1 MSSLKQILS
10 ARLGDAFAAAGYDRG
25 HGQVADSSR
34 PDLAQFQC
42 NGAMAAAKQRR
53 EKPREIAQRVID
65 ELRAAPDAADVFRQ
79 VDIAGP
85 GFINLSLTDTALA
98 AQVSAAAGD
107 PMLGCDAPQE
117 PLKIFVDYGGP
128 NVAKPM
134 HVGHLRSSIIGDS
147 LKRIARFAGHVVV
160 GDVHLGDW
168 GLQMGML
175 IAELARRRPE
185 LPYFDET
192 KTVGFPEQSPVTID
206 DLQELYP
213 QASQRAKAD
222 EAAMAAARAATRE
235 LQAGR
240 PGYRAL
246 WRHFVDVSVA
256 ELRADFA
263 ALDIEF
269 DLWLGESDVS
279 DAIPPLLDRLRREG
293 LAVISEGA
301 EIIHVAE
308 PGDKR
313 ELPPLILVKSD
324 GAVLYG
330 TTDLATIEQRV
341 RQGAD
346 LVLYVVDKR
355 QSDHFEQV
363 FRAARKTGIAPPH
376 VALEHAGFGTMN
388 GKDGKPFKTREGGV
402 MRLKDL
408 IEIVTSKA
416 RERMAEAE
424 VAVDYSED
432 EKERIARDVGIA
444 ALKYADLMNHR
455 TKDYVFDLERFSAFE
470 GRTGPYLLY
479 AAVRIKSIL
488 RNAEERGFEAG
499 KLAPPASAA
508 ERDLF
513 LELSSFPDA
522 VAAAFDTRAPNA
534 LAEYAFRLATALSR
548 FYSEHHI
555 LREDDSAKRASWLG
569 LMRCTAA
576 VLERS
581 LELLGLRVP
590 ERM

>member
-10 ARLGDAFAAAGYDRG
+10 RRLGDAFAAAGCDRE
-25 HGQVADSSR
+25 HGQVSDSGR

-42 NGAMAAAKQRR
+42 NGAMAAAKQRGA
-53 EKPREIAQRVID
+53 KPREVAQRVV
-65 ELRAAPDAADVFRQ
+65 ETLHAAPDAEAVFRQ
-79 VDIAGP
+79 IDIAGP
-85 GFINLSLTDTALA
+85 GFINLSLTDAALA
-98 AQVSAAAGD
+98 AHVTAVAGD
-107 PMLGCDAPQE
+107 PMLGCDPPQE

-128 NVAKPM
+128 NIAKPM

-147 LKRIARFAGHVVV
+147 VKRIARFAGHVVV

-175 IAELARRRPE
+175 IAELARRQPE
-185 LPYFDET
+185 LPYFDAS
-192 KTVGFPEQSPVTID
+192 KTIGFPEQSPVTIE
-206 DLQELYP
+206 DLQRLYP
-213 QASQRAKAD
+213 ESSRRAKTD
-222 EAAMAAARAATRE
+222 DDAMAAARTATRD

-246 WRHFVDVSVA
+246 WRHFVDMSVA

-293 LAVISEGA
+293 LAVMSEGA
-301 EIIHVAE
+301 EIIDVAE

-341 RQGAD
+341 DEGAD
-346 LVLYVVDKR
+346 LVLYVVDNR
-355 QSDHFEQV
+355 QSDHFVQV
-363 FRAARKTGIAPPH
+363 FRAARKAGIAPPN
-376 VALEHAGFGTMN
+376 VGLEHVGHGTMN
-388 GKDGKPFKTREGGV
+388 GNDGKPFKTREGGV

-424 VAVDYSED
+424 VAIDYGED
-432 EKERIARDVGIA
+432 EKESIAKDVGIA

-488 RNAEERGFEAG
+488 RNAEARGVMAG
-499 KLAPPASAA
+499 ELIAPESAA
-508 ERDLF
+508 ERDLL

-522 VAAAFDTRAPNA
+522 VAAALDARAPNA
-534 LAEYAFRLATALSR
+534 LADFAFRLATSLSR
-548 FYSEHHI
+548 FYAEHHI
-555 LREDDSAKRASWLG
+555 LREPDSVKQASWLT
-569 LMRCTAA
+569 LMGCTAA
-576 VLERS
+576 VLEQS